1 MQLSQRIKYSFYLA
15 LPVAAILALAIA
27 VASADGIGILPLA
40 AFDLVFSPLYFLVIY
55 AASFLVAPL
64 IVHRLPVSEQQSMSS
79 GFERTNKPQIG
90 NRHILIVAVGL
101 LLVLA
106 ANLVVFFVL

>member
-1 MQLSQRIKYSFYLA
+1 MHLSQRIKYSFYLA
-15 LPVAAILALAIA
+15 IPVAAILALAIA
-27 VASADGIGILPLA
+27 AASADGIGILPVA

-64 IVHRLPVSEQQSMSS
+64 IAHHLPLSEQQSMST
-79 GFERTNKPQIG
+79 GFDKTNTPQIG
-90 NRHILIVAVGL
+90 NRQILIVAAGL